1 MGDATGGKPKLT
13 RQTAIMADGDST
25 CSGKSVTFKE
35 PAGVGSARRFVAA
48 TTELGQCPLHAKAH
62 GAAPKGQRIYNRLV
76 VNNGDDEDEDV
87 EEESDM
93 EASDAEYN
101 DGDGIEDDGESDGI
115 PLGTTFR
122 TVEQC
127 RDKQKYNIEP
137 QKKRAYVP
145 KEGKKSSTSFN
156 QSGMEVEGLE
166 KLVEQW
172 LAFFQ
177 ES

>member
-1 MGDATGGKPKLT
+1 
-13 RQTAIMADGDST
+13 
-25 CSGKSVTFKE
+25 
-35 PAGVGSARRFVAA
+35 
-48 TTELGQCPLHAKAH
+48 
-62 GAAPKGQRIYNRLV
+62 
-76 VNNGDDEDEDV
+76 
-87 EEESDM
+87 M

-156 QSGMEVEGLE
+156 QSGIGGGRLREIGGAMVGFLPRKLSTISSSKE
-166 KLVEQW
+166 KVMYKETTLIIQYSMA
-172 LAFFQ
+172 AFKISKSKHTFL
-177 ES
+177 